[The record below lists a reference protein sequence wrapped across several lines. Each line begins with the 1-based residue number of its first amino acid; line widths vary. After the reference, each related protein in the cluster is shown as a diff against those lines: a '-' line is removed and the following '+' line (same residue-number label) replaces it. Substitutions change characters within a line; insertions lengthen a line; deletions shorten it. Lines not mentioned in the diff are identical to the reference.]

1 MPAINS
7 TDVCAQTGC
16 GLQAQY
22 HAQIAAQV
30 PVSTAGVIGYYPET
44 LYVCPQSLH
53 SEQTFVA
60 QANFGT

>member
-1 MPAINS
+1 MAAINP

-22 HAQIAAQV
+22 HAQVGAQV
-30 PVSTAGVIGYYPET
+30 PVSTAGVIGYYTET

-53 SEQTFVA
+53 SEQTFIA
-60 QANFGT
+60 QSNFGT

>member
-1 MPAINS
+1 MALIAP

-22 HAQIAAQV
+22 HAQVAAQV
-30 PVSTAGVIGYYPET
+30 PVSTNGVVGYYTET

-53 SEQTFVA
+53 SEQNFVA